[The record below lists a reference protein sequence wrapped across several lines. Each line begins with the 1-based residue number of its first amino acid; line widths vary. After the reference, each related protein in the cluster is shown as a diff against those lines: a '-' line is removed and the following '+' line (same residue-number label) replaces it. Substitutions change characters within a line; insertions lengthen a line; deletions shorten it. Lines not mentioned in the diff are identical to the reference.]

1 MFKGH
6 DYNQSHYRTPRRIEG
21 YYPDHK
27 GDRAVGRTAVIVA
40 ICLCV
45 LQLVGWWLEIT

>member
-6 DYNQSHYRTPRRIEG
+6 DYNQSHYRTPRRIDG

-27 GDRAVGRTAVIVA
+27 GDRAVGRAALVIGYCFTVV
-40 ICLCV
+40 V
-45 LQLVGWWLEIT
+45 LFSWWVG